1 MPRYVALRKAL
12 GRGVL
17 AAAILAAIAYLA
29 AAPGH
34 PARAQTAAG
43 LASEEE
49 LDVVAFSGFQL
60 RFEELNQR
68 VGQAIGEPPFVSAE
82 DLGGRTVRV
91 TANPSWLENGLRQ
104 RTRNAMTLHRI
115 WRAVNGLRKVKVII
129 ADGGGAEQVVV
140 SDLEGPL
147 KITAKQ

>member
-34 PARAQTAAG
+34 PAQAQTAAG
-43 LASEEE
+43 PASEEE

-68 VGQAIGEPPFVSAE
+68 VGQAIGGPPFRIRRGPGRPGRPGDREPVLAGERAAPEDAE
-82 DLGGRTVRV
+82 RHD
-91 TANPSWLENGLRQ
+91 A
-104 RTRNAMTLHRI
+104 A
-115 WRAVNGLRKVKVII
+115 
-129 ADGGGAEQVVV
+129 
-140 SDLEGPL
+140 
-147 KITAKQ
+147 